1 MKRKILTVLLSTTI
15 ILSLLTGCTNSN
27 NDNNTN
33 LTTTTTSSSE
43 DISEPTEISSEE
55 ITEEVVEGE
64 NDLVIVAIFD
74 SAFDLGNNYV
84 DNVVGELDHHIDAVL
99 DYTALGEHL
108 AENCDEYLLL
118 DSGRIIE
125 FEL

>member
-1 MKRKILTVLLSTTI
+1 MEREETNMRDFLLEQGVWEREIEDVLS
-15 ILSLLTGCTNSN
+15 NFN
-27 NDNNTN
+27 NDVT
-33 LTTTTTSSSE
+33 E
-43 DISEPTEISSEE
+43 D
-55 ITEEVVEGE
+55 
-64 NDLVIVAIFD
+64 DLVIVAIFD

-99 DYTALGEHL
+99 DYTELGEHL
-108 AENCDEYLLL
+108 AESCDEYLLL